1 MRSTFFASQ
10 LPPQSP
16 APAFKVVLLG
26 NASVGKTSLIN
37 RFCLEHFNNAYQPS
51 IGYPRQS
58 RNITVDEQHVTLRLW
73 EVNVERANQYGN
85 AQRFAYEGAA
95 AYIVLFD
102 LTNMASFRAAT
113 EQVSLLQK
121 TFYAS
126 CERGDIILAGTK
138 SDLFNLRVVSDEQAQ
153 TFANQ
158 VGCRYFAIS
167 SKNNTNVDA
176 LFNHVG
182 KMLLAR
188 PAEDQENDWVLVND
202 DVSHNGKLSTILADE
217 IWLKSEGIMSK
228 QKAGLKEMLV
238 ALNDR
243 SKKSEDEYLEV
254 IKKIAMTY
262 SQEKNS
268 LPFFSNAK
276 KDTPLKA
283 ALQAIATASSLSDA
297 EISVR
302 KIKNQLSAVVEHHL
316 LPGFALAE

>member
-1 MRSTFFASQ
+1 MRSTFFASP

-26 NASVGKTSLIN
+26 NAGVGKTSLIN
-37 RFCLEHFNNAYQPS
+37 RFCFETFSHPYQPS
-51 IGYPRQS
+51 IGYPHQS
-58 RNITVDEQHVTLRLW
+58 SNATVGEQQVTLRLW
-73 EVNVERANQYGN
+73 EVNVERPSQYAN

-95 AYIVLFD
+95 AYIVMFD
-102 LTNMASFRAAT
+102 LTNRASFRAAI
-113 EQVSLLQK
+113 EQVTMLQK

-126 CERGDIILAGTK
+126 CERGDIIIAGTK
-138 SDLFNLRVVSDEQAQ
+138 SDLINMRVVSDEQAQ

-158 VGCRYFAIS
+158 AGCQYFATS

-182 KMLLAR
+182 KLLLAR
-188 PAEDQENDWVLVND
+188 PAEDQENDWVVVNE
-202 DVSHNGKLSTILADE
+202 DVSHNEKLSTILSDE

-238 ALNDR
+238 ALNDH

-268 LPFFSNAK
+268 LPFFLSAK

-283 ALQAIATASSLSDA
+283 ALQAIVTASSLSDA
-297 EISVR
+297 ELSVR
-302 KIKNQLSAVVEHHL
+302 KIKNQMSAGVEHHSI
-316 LPGFALAE
+316 PGVALAE